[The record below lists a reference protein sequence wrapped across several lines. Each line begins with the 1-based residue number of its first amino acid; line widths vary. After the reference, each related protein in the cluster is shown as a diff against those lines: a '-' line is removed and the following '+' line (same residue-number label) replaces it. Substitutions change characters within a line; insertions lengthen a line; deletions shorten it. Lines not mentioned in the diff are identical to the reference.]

1 MNQSYETLR
10 VTREKHV
17 VTVALDRPSALNAI
31 NTAMGRE
38 LLDCF
43 ESLFWDKDAR
53 VVILTGTNDKAF
65 CVGGI

>member
-1 MNQSYETLR
+1 MNQSYETLG
-10 VTREKHV
+10 VTRDHHV
-17 VTVALDRPSALNAI
+17 VTVTLDRPSALNAI
-31 NTAMGRE
+31 NTTMGRE

-53 VVILTGTNDKAF
+53 VVILTGTGQKAF